1 MGHFKLFKK
10 EHFKEKTEIC
20 LTCGNYYR
28 RGFLCGK
35 KKIGSNE
42 ILLKNEMIIIKDNI
56 SLKTITSI
64 KCYCNKKLLN
74 NSVVLSDY
82 ILYISGNM

>member
-1 MGHFKLFKK
+1 
-10 EHFKEKTEIC
+10 
-20 LTCGNYYR
+20 
-28 RGFLCGK
+28 
-35 KKIGSNE
+35 
-42 ILLKNEMIIIKDNI
+42 MIIIKDNI

-74 NSVVLSDY
+74 NSVVHVLSDY

>member
-1 MGHFKLFKK
+1 
-10 EHFKEKTEIC
+10 
-20 LTCGNYYR
+20 
-28 RGFLCGK
+28 
-35 KKIGSNE
+35 
-42 ILLKNEMIIIKDNI
+42 MIIIKDNI

>member
-1 MGHFKLFKK
+1 
-10 EHFKEKTEIC
+10 
-20 LTCGNYYR
+20 
-28 RGFLCGK
+28 
-35 KKIGSNE
+35 
-42 ILLKNEMIIIKDNI
+42 MIIIKDNI

-64 KCYCNKKLLN
+64 KCYCNKKRLN